1 MGYGNLKSEC
11 ANMSGDYA
19 APMGDFA
26 LTFLDSA
33 TVAHLMHLSTK
44 SYAQHVAL
52 GGYYEAIPGLVD
64 GVIEAYQGRYDL
76 VLRYTQSGGPDAT
89 SKSDPVKY
97 LTGLQTY
104 LDKQRKKLPPDAN
117 IQNEIDT
124 VATLIDSTLY
134 KLRFLS

>member
-1 MGYGNLKSEC
+1 
-11 ANMSGDYA
+11 MSGDYS
-19 APMGDFA
+19 APMGEFA
-26 LTFLDSA
+26 LTFLESA
-33 TVAHLMHLSTK
+33 VVAHLMHLSTK